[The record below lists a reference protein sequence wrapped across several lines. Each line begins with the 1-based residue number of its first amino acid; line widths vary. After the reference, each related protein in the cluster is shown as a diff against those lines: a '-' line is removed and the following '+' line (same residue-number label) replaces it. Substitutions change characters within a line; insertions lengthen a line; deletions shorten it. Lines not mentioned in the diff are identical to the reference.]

1 MQIISLMKVAPLT
14 EDDSLGKAAL
24 FTKYIEALPH
34 ALDSW
39 KETGLGLVTKLL
51 SGIQRVVQ
59 QNILVHQ
66 NLFRY
71 ASQQR
76 LSANLWPG
84 QTCICSVPDLASS
97 CLQRYAH
104 LQANK
109 ILCSPHCCCL

>member
-1 MQIISLMKVAPLT
+1 MKVAPLT

-39 KETGLGLVTKLL
+39 KQTGLGLVTKLL

-71 ASQQR
+71 ALQQR
-76 LSANLWPG
+76 LTANLWPG
-84 QTCICSVPDLASS
+84 LDLHMFTA
-97 CLQRYAH
+97 
-104 LQANK
+104 
-109 ILCSPHCCCL
+109 